1 MADDSKPQPL
11 QQAHDLADRVSPRN
25 EGPKYADQPDQRGDT
40 EALESE
46 QRREADDSWAG
57 PAVGAASDAQFKGLL
72 IGSIVGGAI
81 GLVLFL
87 PLALI
92 DLGLSPVGRLLL
104 VAIVGALVG
113 GTAGALYMGG
123 RMPELEGET
132 VDADG
137 QPSRGSTPRDQSD

>member
-11 QQAHDLADRVSPRN
+11 QQAHDLADRVSPSN
-25 EGPKYADQPDQRGDT
+25 EGPKYADRPNQRGDT
-40 EALESE
+40 EALETE

-57 PAVGAASDAQFKGLL
+57 PAVGAATDAQFKGLL

-92 DLGLSPVGRLLL
+92 DLGLPPAGRVLL

-137 QPSRGSTPRDQSD
+137 QPSRGSTARDESG